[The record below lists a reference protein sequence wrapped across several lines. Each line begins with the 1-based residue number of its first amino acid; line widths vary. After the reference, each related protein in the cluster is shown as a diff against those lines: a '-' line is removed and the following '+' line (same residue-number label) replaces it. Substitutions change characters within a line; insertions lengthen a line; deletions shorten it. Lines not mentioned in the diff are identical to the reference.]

1 MVNLKLVPPKKYNSV
16 EEIEHKDIKS
26 QVENFIKFIYKA
38 RVIKEADTRPIVP
51 LFYRLDLKFFEKQ
64 AQYIYGEVI
73 KKYFTERGKQ
83 DIAKLID
90 LKLEVRRIEV
100 GPWNYIKHPVTKER
114 AHLSEADSETI
125 TRVRSI
131 YIDPSVYEGIEYF
144 YNYRNLYREPSRKK
158 VQTKIKDQLDLFK
171 GS

>member
-1 MVNLKLVPPKKYNSV
+1 MGASGNYGN
-16 EEIEHKDIKS
+16 
-26 QVENFIKFIYKA
+26 
-38 RVIKEADTRPIVP
+38 IVK
-51 LFYRLDLKFFEKQ
+51 R
-64 AQYIYGEVI
+64 
-73 KKYFTERGKQ
+73 YFTERGKQ

-114 AHLSEADSETI
+114 AHLCEADSETI
-125 TRVRSI
+125 TKVMSI

>member
-1 MVNLKLVPPKKYNSV
+1 MVNLKLIPPKKYNSV

-26 QVENFIKFIYKA
+26 QVEDFIKFIYKI
-38 RVIKEADTRPIVP
+38 RVIKEADTGSIVP

-73 KKYFTERGKQ
+73 KKYFTKKGNR

-114 AHLSEADSETI
+114 AHLSEAESETI
-125 TRVRSI
+125 TRVKGI
-131 YIDPSVYEGIEYF
+131 YIDPLVYEGIEYF
-144 YNYRNLYREPSRKK
+144 YNYKNIYIEPSRKK
-158 VQTKIKDQLDLFK
+158 IQIKIKDQLDLFE
-171 GS
+171 GN

>member
-1 MVNLKLVPPKKYNSV
+1 MVKLKLIPPKKYNSV

-26 QVENFIKFIYKA
+26 QVEDFIKFIYKI
-38 RVIKEADTRPIVP
+38 RVIKEIYTSSIVP

-73 KKYFTERGKQ
+73 KKYFTEKGNR

-100 GPWNYIKHPVTKER
+100 GTWNYINHPVTKER
-114 AHLSEADSETI
+114 AHLCETDSETI
-125 TRVRSI
+125 AKVISI
-131 YIDPSVYEGIEYF
+131 YIDPSIYDGIEYF
-144 YNYRNLYREPSRKK
+144 YDYRNLYRETPRKK
-158 VQTKIKDQLDLFK
+158 MQTKIKSQLDLFE